1 MRRVYLDHAAT
12 TPLHPAV
19 VEAML
24 PYLRERF
31 GNASSVHAWGREARE
46 AVEAAR
52 EQVARLIGAQPDEIT
67 FTSGATES
75 DNLAILGVAREQREA
90 RGRDHVITSA
100 IEHHAVL
107 HACEALQHEGFT
119 VTVLSVDH
127 YGLVDP
133 DDLRRAITPRT
144 ALVTIMYA
152 NNEVGTIE
160 PVTEIGRLCRE
171 AGVLFHTDAVQAA
184 GHIPCRVDQLYCDL
198 LSLTAHKMYGPKGTG
213 ALYVRR
219 GVRLRPLQY
228 GGGHEF
234 GRRPGTE
241 NVAGIVGLGKAAEL
255 AAAEMAAEAERQ
267 RALRDRFIAQVFE
280 QISDVRLNGHPVKR
294 LPNNIN
300 LSFAGV
306 EGESLLL
313 NLDLAGIACS
323 TGSACSSGTT
333 EPSHVL
339 QALGVPYEVIRGSL
353 RFTLGRDTTADDLDY
368 TLETLVEVV
377 GRLRALSPLTAS
389 A

>member
-24 PYLRERF
+24 PYFRERF

-107 HACEALQHEGFT
+107 HACEALQHDGFE
-119 VTVLSVDH
+119 VTVLPVDQ

-133 DDLRRAITPRT
+133 DDVRRAITPRT

-160 PVTEIGRLCRE
+160 PVAEIGQLCRT

-184 GHIPCRVDQLYCDL
+184 GHIPCRVDELHCDL

-219 GVRLRPLQY
+219 GVQLRPLQY

-255 AAAEMAAEAERQ
+255 AAQEMAAEAERQ

-280 QISDVRLNGHPVKR
+280 RIADVRLNGHPVQR

-306 EGESLLL
+306 EGESMLL

-353 RFTLGRDTTADDLDY
+353 RFTLGRDTTADELDY

-377 GRLRALSPLTAS
+377 ERLRALSPLTAS

>member
-198 LSLTAHKMYGPKGTG
+198 LSLTAHKMYGPMGTG